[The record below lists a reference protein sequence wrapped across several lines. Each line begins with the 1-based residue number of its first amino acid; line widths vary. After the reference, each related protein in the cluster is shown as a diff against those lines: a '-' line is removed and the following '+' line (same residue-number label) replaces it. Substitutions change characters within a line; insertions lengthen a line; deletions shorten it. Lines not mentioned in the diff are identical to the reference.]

1 MKKFYLILTEILI
14 LGFILSGCECGP
26 GSGTPIETIEPPEPP
41 STPPPPPPPTTQN
54 EYFQREGNDLV
65 YFDGTRKY
73 YLIKGKVEDVKF
85 NKVAGDGGAYYVN
98 VVLKL
103 KDGEIRTSLDSLIA
117 LRNINRTITSQSTQ
131 QTGSGD
137 SSGSNSG
144 GGSGGSS
151 GGGEF
156 QPVEP
161 PSIPVIR
168 PGERPTD

>member
-26 GSGTPIETIEPPEPP
+26 GSGTPIEPIEPPEPP

-65 YFDGTRKY
+65 YFDGTTKY

-131 QTGSGD
+131 QTGSGG
-137 SSGSNSG
+137 SSGGN
-144 GGSGGSS
+144 SGGSS
-151 GGGEF
+151 GGSSGEEEF

-161 PSIPVIR
+161 PSIPVII

>member
-1 MKKFYLILTEILI
+1 MKKLYLILTEILI

-26 GSGTPIETIEPPEPP
+26 GSGTPIEPIEPPEPP

-65 YFDGTRKY
+65 YFDGTTKY

-131 QTGSGD
+131 QTGSGG
-137 SSGSNSG
+137 SSGGN
-144 GGSGGSS
+144 SGGSS
-151 GGGEF
+151 GGSSGGEEF

-161 PSIPVIR
+161 PTIPVIR
-168 PGERPTD
+168 PIDNPYY

>member
-1 MKKFYLILTEILI
+1 MKKFYLILTGILI
-14 LGFILSGCECGP
+14 LGFILSGCGPGKP
-26 GSGTPIETIEPPEPP
+26 GSGTPREPREPSKPP
-41 STPPPPPPPTTQN
+41 STSPPPPPPAPTTQN
-54 EYFQREGNDLV
+54 EYFQRERNDLV
-65 YFDGTRKY
+65 YFDGTKKY

-85 NKVAGDGGAYYVN
+85 NKVAGDGGAYYVD

-131 QTGSGD
+131 QTS
-137 SSGSNSG
+137 
-144 GGSGGSS
+144 SGGSS
-151 GGGEF
+151 GRRYYDFE
-156 QPVEP
+156 PIEP